1 MNYEKYCKD
10 MRKFKQVPMDE
21 VAFNLMMNIGEE
33 RIEPLVITPRNQAKP
48 MKPTMDNHSKIKNVI
63 KRIHLPKFDSEPK
76 PKIEPKEIKQPK
88 SNRAKPTDLMG
99 MTKEEKEAH
108 HKAKALERYYAKR
121 SPTVRVKM
129 SDEERKEKK
138 RIYNNKRRKNMIDSG
153 TWKRKPLTDEQKE
166 KARKLK
172 EEARRKAGIQPRT
185 KMSPEEKKA
194 KLLQQSAQWRQRCK
208 EKGIKRVLTDEQ
220 RERYNANY
228 RAKAKLKKEQK

>member
-1 MNYEKYCKD
+1 MTYQSYRKD
-10 MRKFKQVPMDE
+10 MKRFKQVPMDE

-33 RIEPLVITPRNQAKP
+33 RIEPLVITPKNQQRP
-48 MKPTMDNHSKIKNVI
+48 MKPTIENHEKV
-63 KRIHLPKFDSEPK
+63 KRVKRSHLPKFDSEPK
-76 PKIEPKEIKQPK
+76 PKREPKEIKEPK
-88 SNRAKPTDLMG
+88 SNRAKPTDLTS